1 MKSYGSGAG
10 RPSQSRKTNK
20 PTCEFPRLTGPPVYP
35 QRLCKHW
42 GSHGRGRAMAEQEAK
57 VGSQS
62 ARMAFPV

>member
-20 PTCEFPRLTGPPVYP
+20 PTCEFPWPAGPPVYP
-35 QRLCKHW
+35 HRLCKHW
-42 GSHGRGRAMAEQEAK
+42 RSPGRSEAMAEQEAK
-57 VGSQS
+57 VGSQR